1 MQQRHPRPRITN
13 VICAAFPETQ
23 AIYRFG
29 SWGTDAERIRQT
41 WSKPSDLAFDMDFDK
56 QDVITLNLQRLFESL
71 TDMCKHLVR
80 ERRLGLPKDNA
91 HAIELLAQAS
101 LIDEAATKLLK
112 GWNGMRNII
121 VHRYRSVDL
130 EKLAAVVENDIA
142 PIVDTAR
149 SLARREARS

>member
-1 MQQRHPRPRITN
+1 MLP
-13 VICAAFPETQ
+13 
-23 AIYRFG
+23 
-29 SWGTDAERIRQT
+29 SGTGQ
-41 WSKPSDLAFDMDFDK
+41 
-56 QDVITLNLQRLFESL
+56 
-71 TDMCKHLVR
+71 
-80 ERRLGLPKDNA
+80 LGLPKDNA